1 MKAYRDDYP
10 YFEPFIYL
18 PPRSLKD
25 YYEVIAEPL
34 SLKKLQKQVRG
45 QHGRSEATYVS
56 DFKGWSAFE
65 DQASLIWKNAY
76 HYNEDGSDIF
86 TMAQELEVSTKT
98 FPVRTSVLIT
108 IGNVPRASQRSQGTS
123 ARATATQDQTEI
135 AASCRNFCAPQ
146 EDHHPRWRQK

>member
-1 MKAYRDDYP
+1 MKGYRDDYP
-10 YFEPFIYL
+10 YFEPFVYL
-18 PPRSLKD
+18 PPRTLRD

-56 DFKGWSAFE
+56 DFKGWVAFE

-86 TMAQELEVSTKT
+86 AMAQELEVSTKMLPIHT
-98 FPVRTSVLIT
+98 CALMS
-108 IGNVPRASQRSQGTS
+108 IGNVPRSSQRS
-123 ARATATQDQTEI
+123 
-135 AASCRNFCAPQ
+135 
-146 EDHHPRWRQK
+146 